1 MEPYRNYKESD
12 FARILA
18 SEFST
23 FGFNLTQK
31 MMHKKRATE
40 KEYRNEYILWA
51 LRRFGDVEIAR
62 KFLEYALPD
71 MFDPVCE
78 INGLRQSELL
88 ALDKIA
94 MTERVRTDVRNL
106 ANEAKIDIEKAW
118 DKLELIMPDLKQYRP
133 TTDED
138 KAIWFNN

>member
-1 MEPYRNYKESD
+1 MWPNRQYTEAD
-12 FARILA
+12 FARITA

-31 MMHKKRATE
+31 LTHKKRVTE
-40 KEYRNEYILWA
+40 QEYRNEYILWA
-51 LRRFGDVEIAR
+51 LRRFGDVDVAR
-62 KFLEYALPD
+62 RFLKFALPD
-71 MFDPVCE
+71 MFDPVCD

-88 ALDKIA
+88 AMDKIA

-133 TTDED
+133 TTDEE
-138 KAIWFNN
+138 KAQWFNN